1 MLLQPEYLYDDNA
14 DDNAD
19 DYHDDDDDDVIMVRE
34 DTQMRNHGGMGCHK
48 TKNTMD

>member
-19 DYHDDDDDDVIMVRE
+19 DYHDDDDDD
-34 DTQMRNHGGMGCHK
+34 DDDDDCH
-48 TKNTMD
+48 TVVSCLT